1 MFKERRKK
9 SVGKGK
15 NAFFPRKGGG
25 EKAYIPFRKMEK
37 YVPIDGNFRYH
48 GIKIPLLRSQIS
60 VSAEPNF
67 RYHGGKFPLVRKNN
81 SFARPGPSLPWPLSP
96 SALRPFLSR
105 GVKFFRKK
113 PPRPLACPVK
123 VLTFAPAF
131 RKGGAPGGGRGGPG
145 KKVPG
150 CGKKVWR
157 FRRKRLPL
165 QPVSPGAGE
174 PREGRKFRSRGR
186 EERSLK
192 ELEATQA
199 REAGKEGSLPAC
211 RAACAARRGSGD
223 KNQFYNEEFDPGSG

>member
-1 MFKERRKK
+1 M
-9 SVGKGK
+9 
-15 NAFFPRKGGG
+15 
-25 EKAYIPFRKMEK
+25 
-37 YVPIDGNFRYH
+37 
-48 GIKIPLLRSQIS
+48 
-60 VSAEPNF
+60 
-67 RYHGGKFPLVRKNN
+67 RKND

-96 SALRPFLSR
+96 SALRPPSPR

-113 PPRPLACPVK
+113 PPLALAVPVK

-145 KKVPG
+145 KKSSGLRGKSLAVPEETLTFAA
-150 CGKKVWR
+150 R
-157 FRRKRLPL
+157 FP
-165 QPVSPGAGE
+165 PEAGE

>member
-1 MFKERRKK
+1 M
-9 SVGKGK
+9 
-15 NAFFPRKGGG
+15 
-25 EKAYIPFRKMEK
+25 
-37 YVPIDGNFRYH
+37 
-48 GIKIPLLRSQIS
+48 
-60 VSAEPNF
+60 
-67 RYHGGKFPLVRKNN
+67 RKND
-81 SFARPGPSLPWPLSP
+81 SFARPGPSLPGPLSP

-113 PPRPLACPVK
+113 TAPCACGSGESSYLCTRFPEGGLARRRPR
-123 VLTFAPAF
+123 
-131 RKGGAPGGGRGGPG
+131 RSG
-145 KKVPG
+145 KKSSG
-150 CGKKVWR
+150 LREKK
-157 FRRKRLPL
+157 FGGSAGNAYLCSPF
-165 QPVSPGAGE
+165 PPGAGE

>member
-1 MFKERRKK
+1 M
-9 SVGKGK
+9 
-15 NAFFPRKGGG
+15 
-25 EKAYIPFRKMEK
+25 
-37 YVPIDGNFRYH
+37 
-48 GIKIPLLRSQIS
+48 
-60 VSAEPNF
+60 
-67 RYHGGKFPLVRKNN
+67 RKND
-81 SFARPGPSLPWPLSP
+81 SFARPGPSLPGPLSP
-96 SALRPFLSR
+96 SALRPPLSR

-145 KKVPG
+145 KKKFRVA
-150 CGKKVWR
+150 GKK
-157 FRRKRLPL
+157 FGGSAGNAYLCSPF
-165 QPVSPGAGE
+165 PPGAGE
-174 PREGRKFRSRGR
+174 PRAGRKFRSRGR

-211 RAACAARRGSGD
+211 RAALAARRGSGD

>member
-1 MFKERRKK
+1 MRLKILCRRKK
-9 SVGKGK
+9 FS
-15 NAFFPRKGGG
+15 RSD
-25 EKAYIPFRKMEK
+25 R
-37 YVPIDGNFRYH
+37 R
-48 GIKIPLLRSQIS
+48 KIPLLRSQNS
-60 VSAEPNF
+60 VTARAKF
-67 RYHGGKFPLVRKNN
+67 RYHGSKLPLVRKND
-81 SFARPGPSLPWPLSP
+81 SFARPGPSLPGPLSP
-96 SALRPFLSR
+96 SALRPPLPR

-145 KKVPG
+145 KKKVPG
-150 CGKKVWR
+150 CGKKSLAVPPETLTFAAR
-157 FRRKRLPL
+157 FPL
-165 QPVSPGAGE
+165 ERGSPGS
-174 PREGRKFRSRGR
+174 RSRGR